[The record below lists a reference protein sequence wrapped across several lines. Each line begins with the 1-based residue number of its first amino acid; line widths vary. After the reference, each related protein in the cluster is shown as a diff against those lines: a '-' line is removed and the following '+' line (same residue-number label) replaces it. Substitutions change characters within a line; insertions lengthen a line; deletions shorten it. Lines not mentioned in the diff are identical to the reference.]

1 MHTDVV
7 STLVTSAKPVAPTV
21 RGDLDQATPP
31 ADLTRMYLREIGRRA
46 LLSAADEVDLARGV
60 EAGVLAAEK
69 LAGAGDMDDE
79 LRLDLA
85 TIVQEGEAA
94 KRTIIEA
101 NLRLVVSVA
110 KRYVGRGLPLLDLV
124 QEGNIGLMRA
134 VEKFDYEKGFK
145 FSTYATWWIRQAI
158 SRALADQGRTIR
170 VPIHI
175 AEIVQRVQRIQRD
188 LHQELGRVPTEQEIS
203 LVAGLDRERVAG
215 MLQIGQEPVSLHTPI
230 GLHDDSELGDV
241 IEDVDAPGPEDA
253 AAASLLRSNL
263 ERVLGVLGERE
274 AEVMRLRYGLRDGH
288 TYTLEEVGQVFGV
301 TRERVRQIEAKA
313 LAKLRRARGSQQL
326 RDYLA

>member
-1 MHTDVV
+1 M
-7 STLVTSAKPVAPTV
+7 
-21 RGDLDQATPP
+21 REDLDQGTPS
-31 ADLTRMYLREIGRRA
+31 ADLTRMYLREIGRRS
-46 LLSAADEVDLARGV
+46 LLSAADEVDLARRV
-60 EAGVLAAEK
+60 EAGLLAGDK
-69 LAGAGDMDDE
+69 LAQPGDIEDE
-79 LRLDLA
+79 LRADLA
-85 TIVQEGEAA
+85 TIVRQGDAA
-94 KRTIIEA
+94 KQTIIEA

-170 VPIHI
+170 VPIHV
-175 AEIVQRVQRIQRD
+175 AEIVQRVQRIQRE
-188 LHQELGRVPTEQEIS
+188 LHQELGRVPTEQEIA
-203 LVAGLDRERVAG
+203 LAAGLDRERVAG

-230 GLHDDSELGDV
+230 GQHDDSELGDV
-241 IEDVDAPGPEDA
+241 IEDTDAPGPEEA
-253 AAASLLRSNL
+253 AAASMLRSNL

-313 LAKLRRARGSQQL
+313 LAKLRRAHGSQQL
-326 RDYLA
+326 RDYLT